1 MLCMLTYVRSI
12 IIAMIQIPAR
22 EFVVVRTKK

>member
-1 MLCMLTYVRSI
+1 MLTFARNI

-22 EFVVVRTKK
+22 EFVVVRYQK

>member
-1 MLCMLTYVRSI
+1 MHYMLTFARNI

-22 EFVVVRTKK
+22 EFVVVRRQK